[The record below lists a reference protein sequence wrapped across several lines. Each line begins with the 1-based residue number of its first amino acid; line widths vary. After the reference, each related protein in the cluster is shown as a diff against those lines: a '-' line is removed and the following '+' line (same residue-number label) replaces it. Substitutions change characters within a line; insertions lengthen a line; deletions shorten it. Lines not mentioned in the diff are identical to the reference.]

1 MYNPM
6 CYFSLFAFLWK
17 NSLNIYLPR
26 NTLIQDIG
34 SSSLIISLIEG
45 GNQQIVKY
53 FMEKSGVQFV
63 GGRTTL
69 TFVILYLEV
78 IGVLL
83 YLGLV

>member
-1 MYNPM
+1 M
-6 CYFSLFAFLWK
+6 L
-17 NSLNIYLPR
+17 
-26 NTLIQDIG
+26 
-34 SSSLIISLIEG
+34 EG
-45 GNQQIVKY
+45 GNLKIVKY

-69 TFVILYLEV
+69 TFVIIFLEV